1 MVGNLNDAAA
11 ESFGKALAPYFNRD
25 DTLFVIST
33 DFCHWGE
40 NFDYQPYDK
49 AKGQIWQSIKNLD
62 TQGMQYIEKNDYRGF
77 TDYLDKTQNTICGR
91 EPIRLLLQTIK
102 QSQISSPTIKFT
114 CYDQS
119 NKVENKSDMSVSYAS
134 AIIFT

>member
-62 TQGMQYIEKNDYRGF
+62 TQGMQYIEKNDSGRG
-77 TDYLDKTQNTICGR
+77 L
-91 EPIRLLLQTIK
+91 
-102 QSQISSPTIKFT
+102 
-114 CYDQS
+114 
-119 NKVENKSDMSVSYAS
+119 
-134 AIIFT
+134 